1 MLKKAQKNKCMKK
14 AQSKK
19 SPNVYLKLPWIG
31 ESSVKFDRKIKS
43 SNTNCFGPVQP
54 RVVFFTKRILP
65 AIHKDVLPTFQQS
78 NIVYEYVCH
87 CNSRYVGRTSQRLQD
102 RIRQY
107 VPKSIRN
114 RTSQE
119 RKQPERKGKS
129 VNFIPH
135 CDSAI
140 ENHL

>member
-1 MLKKAQKNKCMKK
+1 MKK
-14 AQSKK
+14 AQSKE

-31 ESSVKFDRKIKS
+31 ESLVKFDRKIKS
-43 SNTNCFGPVQP
+43 SITNCFGPVQP

-78 NIVYEYVCH
+78 NVVYEYVCH

-114 RTSQE
+114 RTTQE
-119 RKQPERKGKS
+119 RKQPER
-129 VNFIPH
+129 
-135 CDSAI
+135 
-140 ENHL
+140 